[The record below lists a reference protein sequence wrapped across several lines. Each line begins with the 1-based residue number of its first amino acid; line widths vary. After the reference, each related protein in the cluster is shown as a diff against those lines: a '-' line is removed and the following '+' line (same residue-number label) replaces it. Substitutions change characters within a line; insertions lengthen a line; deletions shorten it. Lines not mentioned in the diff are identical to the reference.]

1 MKHINSDFQWD
12 FKEYSLDCQQSL
24 GVTPLEYWAEILY
37 GGKKIR
43 SHSNIV
49 FRSVAVYFIIGWGFG
64 IPEINKVSVISQG
77 RRATQITFIDALSI
91 PDHNLHDMQGNRV

>member
-64 IPEINKVSVISQG
+64 IPEINKVSVIS
-77 RRATQITFIDALSI
+77 
-91 PDHNLHDMQGNRV
+91 

>member
-1 MKHINSDFQWD
+1 MKHINCDFQWD
-12 FKEYSLDCQQSL
+12 FNEYSLDCQKSL

-49 FRSVAVYFIIGWGFG
+49 FRSVSVYFC
-64 IPEINKVSVISQG
+64 
-77 RRATQITFIDALSI
+77 
-91 PDHNLHDMQGNRV
+91 